1 MDSSDDQQ
9 RKDDDGPLITCPNGG
24 CGFTCTQE
32 DEVTE
37 HATVCEYR
45 MASCG
50 FCGAN
55 VRYQDMSAHRAVKR
69 CYEVAQRRRLVQS
82 ARGVKSGLT
91 SHRHEMTSQR
101 HSSEQLERRIT
112 REFHERE
119 SMWNH
124 KVPLS
129 ALARRR
135 VRSAGA
141 LLIGNTAAQARI
153 TSARAPNYDSAGYFR
168 LHSAAPN
175 IYRYSIHG
183 AGSFT

>member
-1 MDSSDDQQ
+1 MDSSDDHQS
-9 RKDDDGPLITCPNGG
+9 KTDDGPLIICPNGG
-24 CGFTCTQE
+24 CGFTCTEE

-45 MASCG
+45 MTSCG

-55 VRYQDMSAHRAVKR
+55 VRSKDMSAHRAVKR

-91 SHRHEMTSQR
+91 NHRHEMTSQR
-101 HSSEQLERRIT
+101 HSSEQLERRIIK
-112 REFHERE
+112 EFHERE
-119 SMWNH
+119 SMWNI
-124 KVPLS
+124 KAPLS

-141 LLIGNTAAQARI
+141 LLIGRTAAQARI
-153 TSARAPNYDSAGYFR
+153 TSARSPQYDSAGYFR
-168 LHSAAPN
+168 LQSAAPN
-175 IYRYSIHG
+175 MYRYSIHG
-183 AGSFT
+183 AGTIT